1 MAPSKAS
8 TRVTTPDV
16 PAAGRGVWLRLVGFV
31 LVLAVGGALALLV
44 TGDTGSLREQV
55 TGAGAVGWGL
65 FVAAYVA
72 ATLLLLPKNVL
83 SVVAG
88 LTYGAALGTVLVWVA
103 AVLGASAAFWIAR
116 ALGRDGV
123 ARLVGPAMA
132 RLDEWVARRGA
143 LAVLVARLVPV
154 LPFTAVNYASGLTV
168 VGFVPYLLAT
178 AVGILPGTVAYVVIG
193 AYGSDPGSWPFVAAL
208 AGLVL
213 LGCGGLVWR
222 HRERRHR
229 A

>member
-1 MAPSKAS
+1 MRTA
-8 TRVTTPDV
+8 DV
-16 PAAGRGVWLRLVGFV
+16 PAEGRSVWLRLAGFV
-31 LVLAVGGALALLV
+31 LVLAVGGAVVLLV
-44 TGDTGSLREQV
+44 PADSGPLREQV
-55 TGAGAVGWGL
+55 ARAGAWGWVL
-65 FVAAYVA
+65 FVAAYVV

-88 LTYGAALGTVLVWVA
+88 LTYGAALGTALVWVG
-103 AVLGASAAFWIAR
+103 AVLGASLAFWIGR

-123 ARLVGPAMA
+123 ARLAGPAMS
-132 RLDEWVARRGA
+132 RLDAWVARRGG

-208 AGLVL
+208 SGLVL
-213 LGCGGLVWR
+213 LACGGLVWR
-222 HRERRHR
+222 YRVSRHR

>member
-1 MAPSKAS
+1 MRTAE
-8 TRVTTPDV
+8 V
-16 PAAGRGVWLRLVGFV
+16 PVGGRAVWLRLVGFV
-31 LVLAVGGALALLV
+31 LVLSVGGAVVLLV
-44 TGDTGSLREQV
+44 PADTESLRDQV
-55 TGAGAVGWGL
+55 TGAGAWGWVL
-65 FVAAYVA
+65 FVAAYVV
-72 ATLLLLPKNVL
+72 ATLLLFPKNVL

-88 LTYGAALGTVLVWVA
+88 LAYGAGLGTVLVWLA
-103 AVLGASAAFWIAR
+103 AILGASAAFWIGR

-123 ARLVGPAMA
+123 ARLAGPAMT
-132 RLDEWVARRGA
+132 RLDGWVARRGA

-154 LPFTAVNYASGLTV
+154 VPFTAVNYASGLTV

-193 AYGSDPGSWPFVAAL
+193 AYGSDPGSWPFLAAL

-213 LGCGGLVWR
+213 LGCAGLVGR
-222 HRERRHR
+222 HLSRKRR